1 MRRLPVWLY
10 EDEVSDKADYITG
23 TTVLSLAGAR
33 DYVAYREAQ
42 MSRQSDQTCR
52 VLRLIGV

>member
-42 MSRQSDQTCR
+42 SSRSRSLT
-52 VLRLIGV
+52 